1 MFSTASMPSRTWRV
15 SRASRTS
22 WGPAFA
28 RYVERNIM
36 ATQRLLEA
44 VARLGPRPFVYA
56 SSSSVYGTGGD
67 ALRARGEPRPKS
79 PYGVSKLAAEALV
92 GAYSSSFGIPA
103 VSLRYFSVYGP
114 RQRPDMAAHRFIES
128 MLDGRPITVFGD
140 GSQVRDYSYV
150 GDVVDATIRSLS
162 ADLPPAAVLDI
173 ASGNPVDVRT
183 LIAHLQEL
191 LSARRR
197 DRRAG
202 RRASRR
208 RAADVWT
215 NRPGAGTAGLVPQD
229 GAAIGSGS
237 AGRLAHWP
245 QTGPAGSGQS
255 IHDASLA
262 SFSGSRPM
270 SGSSSPRLVVY
281 SQDGLGLGH
290 QRRTTLL
297 ASEFLAAKAG
307 ASVLTISDSPLG
319 QFFPTSVG
327 HDYLKLPSIHKVGP
341 GDWRPLSLSLSFA
354 EVLEVRREIIRSAV
368 LKFAPDVVLVDHMP
382 HGAMGELVPTLEALQ
397 GSGTRIVLGLRD
409 ILDSPAVVRQRWH
422 LEGAFEAVEQYFHDV
437 LVYGS
442 RDVFDMSVGIRLAG
456 RGQPAAALLRL
467 RLLAVHLPSGADKL
481 RRRYLRNAADSDLI
495 VAMAGGGADAD
506 GLFET
511 LLSAVPAI
519 NAERP
524 CVVVIVTGPFLPRA
538 EQRKLTRLAR
548 GLPVHVIRTVNDSL
562 TYLSAADLVIAMA
575 GYNTTAEILTLD
587 KPALLVPRS
596 GPSAEQQMRAKLF
609 ADRGWV
615 NWLPPAELSPDTL
628 AEAALSALT
637 TRRRRTS
644 MPGPPGSPCCRA
656 APLDQAGS
664 CGQQW
669 QWRWR

>member
-1 MFSTASMPSRTWRV
+1 M
-15 SRASRTS
+15 
-22 WGPAFA
+22 
-28 RYVERNIM
+28 
-36 ATQRLLEA
+36 
-44 VARLGPRPFVYA
+44 
-56 SSSSVYGTGGD
+56 
-67 ALRARGEPRPKS
+67 
-79 PYGVSKLAAEALV
+79 
-92 GAYSSSFGIPA
+92 
-103 VSLRYFSVYGP
+103 
-114 RQRPDMAAHRFIES
+114 
-128 MLDGRPITVFGD
+128 
-140 GSQVRDYSYV
+140 
-150 GDVVDATIRSLS
+150 
-162 ADLPPAAVLDI
+162 
-173 ASGNPVDVRT
+173 
-183 LIAHLQEL
+183 
-191 LSARRR
+191 
-197 DRRAG
+197 
-202 RRASRR
+202 
-208 RAADVWT
+208 
-215 NRPGAGTAGLVPQD
+215 NR
-229 GAAIGSGS
+229 
-237 AGRLAHWP
+237 
-245 QTGPAGSGQS
+245 
-255 IHDASLA
+255 
-262 SFSGSRPM
+262 
-270 SGSSSPRLVVY
+270 SSSPRLVVY

-368 LKFAPDVVLVDHMP
+368 LKFAPDVILVDHMP
-382 HGAMGELVPTLEALQ
+382 HGAMGELVPTLQALQ

-422 LEGAFEAVEQYFHDV
+422 LEGAFEAVEQYFNDV

-442 RDVFDMSVGIRLAG
+442 QDVFDMSVEYDLPEAVSR
-456 RGQPAAALLRL
+456 RL
-467 RLLAVHLPSGADKL
+467 RYCGYVSSPFTFPSGAEKL
-481 RRRYLRNAADSDLI
+481 RKRYLRNADDSDLI

-511 LLSAVPAI
+511 LMSAVPTI
-519 NAERP
+519 NADRP

-562 TYLSAADLVIAMA
+562 TYLSAADAVIAMA

-615 NWLPPAELSPDTL
+615 NWLPPADLAPDTL
-628 AEAALSALT
+628 AEAALSALS

-644 MPGPPGSPCCRA
+644 IPDLRGRHA
-656 APLDQAGS
+656 AAQHLLTKLGHAVSNGDGADTVLVKRRQIAGARLRRS
-664 CGQQW
+664 G
-669 QWRWR
+669 